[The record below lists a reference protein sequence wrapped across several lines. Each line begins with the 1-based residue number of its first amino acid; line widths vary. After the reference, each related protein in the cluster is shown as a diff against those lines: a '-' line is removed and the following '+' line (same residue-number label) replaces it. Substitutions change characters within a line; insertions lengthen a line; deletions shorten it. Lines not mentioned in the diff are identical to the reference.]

1 MGQAK
6 HEKNVYAT
14 LAEAIRVRS
23 YLGKHRGRRFRRLR
37 IYRVKNGWC
46 FTKMTK
52 GQVKISDFKLE
63 ISK

>member
-23 YLGKHRGRRFRRLR
+23 YLGKNRGKRFRRLR
-37 IYRVKNGWC
+37 IYRVEKGWC

-52 GQVKISDFKLE
+52 GALK
-63 ISK
+63 